1 MSVRSLPDA
10 PLDDRGEIGAQFGDV
25 GIRDYRSAA
34 RYVRDLPYGRNS
46 DRSGYGL
53 VLDEA
58 RGTCSTKH
66 ALLAALAREHDIPVE
81 LRLGVYLMDG
91 RNTPGVGPV
100 LLRRA
105 LDALPEAHCYLAY
118 RETRVDVTHVQARI
132 PGPFLREETI
142 SPEQIGAYKVEAH
155 RAFLRAWATERGLD
169 PDLAWIAREECIAAL
184 SGLDPRT
191 RTTASRQ
198 PPG

>member
-1 MSVRSLPDA
+1 MSMPSLPDV
-10 PLDDRGEIGAQFGDV
+10 PLDGRGEFGARFRNV
-25 GIRDYRSAA
+25 GARDYRSAA

-46 DRSGYGL
+46 DRSDYRL
-53 VLDEA
+53 VLEEA

-66 ALLAALAREHDIPVE
+66 ALLAALAREQGVPVG

-100 LLRRA
+100 LLRHG

-118 RETRVDVTHVQARI
+118 REARVDVTHAQARI

-142 SPEQIGAYKVEAH
+142 APGQIGAHKVESH
-155 RAFLRAWATERGLD
+155 RAFLRAWATRHGLD
-169 PDLAWIAREECIAAL
+169 PDLAWLARERCIAAL
-184 SGLDPRT
+184 SERGARART
-191 RTTASRQ
+191 PSR
-198 PPG
+198 